1 MSKSSR
7 KKNLFLPLLSVIFI
21 LSIWI
26 LIFFFVPPE
35 APLAPLAFLTITS
48 LGIFF
53 LVSLIFKNTK
63 RGILSSVL
71 VLLLMLMNYYG
82 AGNYLNAILLLGV
95 FLSLDFYLS
104 KRDSG

>member
-1 MSKSSR
+1 MGRVYR
-7 KKNLFLPLLSVIFI
+7 KKNLFLPLLSAIFI

-35 APLAPLAFLTITS
+35 SPFAPLAFLTITS
-48 LGIFF
+48 LVVFF
-53 LVSLIFKNTK
+53 LVSLILANTRK
-63 RGILSSVL
+63 GILSSVL
-71 VLLLMLMNYYG
+71 ALLLMLMNYYG

-104 KRDSG
+104 KQDSG

>member
-7 KKNLFLPLLSVIFI
+7 KKNLFLPLLSTIFI

-35 APLAPLAFLTITS
+35 SPLAPLAFLAITS
-48 LGIFF
+48 LVVFF
-53 LVSLIFKNTK
+53 LVSIAFKNTR